1 MIRTGHWHLVP
12 VSCFYIWRYIMIAT
26 VKAYYNTGLTVG
38 NCLDDI
44 SQLDALGFSSHSFPN
59 IAIKQDRGRI
69 NIKINTDYSTIKDAD
84 YVKINDVG
92 YWVTGITMLNDNVAA
107 VGLQQ
112 DYVTT
117 AGISNLEIISGWCT
131 RRHVT
136 TDTLYENT
144 LDEPF
149 SPTSPLKIDFG
160 KELKGGGTSDI
171 PQTII
176 VSSIDLTNLPN
187 TATDYTDTLLDK
199 VLVPDLNVVPNG
211 SLNTLY
217 TSHVTGAAKSTRM
230 PATQAYN
237 GATPAVLTALSKVR
251 SLGVESCIVACYTV
265 TANWVALSETDGT
278 ITGLEDYDKEEPSGL
293 AQIPGTFKN
302 NKVYSGQFNRIIN
315 YSLASG
321 ESSDNR
327 VEDIQNNGSI
337 VWRLAADP
345 RYSGHP
351 VCMPK
356 YVHGTENNKLL
367 SAINGAQW
375 QNIPI
380 TYQGA
385 SGAGFLENNM
395 RNKMERSGLNE
406 LSSTLGMI
414 FGLGDSAMNSANMFN
429 SNDIGFAN
437 SEGGFN
443 PVFSSNPATGL
454 YRTALH
460 GAAGV
465 RNEVFN
471 RRDWFNSYNQAMAT
485 VDVQFPRIPSF
496 QDYVGNTFFEMRYR
510 LSDNDMIRFDNF
522 LTQFGYAVDELLDQS
537 CFAGRTHFN
546 YVQGRDVALKK
557 SGVPQYILEGMAK
570 TIESGVRIW
579 HTAPSHSK
587 LLDNPIA

>member
-1 MIRTGHWHLVP
+1 
-12 VSCFYIWRYIMIAT
+12 MIAT

-44 SQLDALGFSSHSFPN
+44 SQLDALGFTSHSFPN

-69 NIKINTDYSTIKDAD
+69 SIRINTDYSTIKDAD

-92 YWVTGITMLNDNVAA
+92 YWVTGITMLNDNVAE

-112 DYVTT
+112 DFVTT
-117 AGISNLEIISGWCT
+117 AGVFNLDIVSGWCT

-160 KELKGGGTSDI
+160 KELKGSGSSDV

-176 VSSIDLTNLPN
+176 VSSIDLANLPL
-187 TATDYTDTLLDK
+187 TAKAYVDAASDK

-211 SLNTLY
+211 ALNTLY

-237 GATPAVLTALSKVR
+237 GATQTILDALSQVR

-265 TANWVALSETDGT
+265 NANWVALTESNGK
-278 ITGLEDYDKEEPSGL
+278 ITSLEDYSNDETSGL
-293 AQIPGTFKN
+293 TQIPGTFKN
-302 NKVYSGQFNRIIN
+302 NKVYSGQFNRVIN

-321 ESSDNR
+321 EASDNR
-327 VEDIQNNGSI
+327 VEDIQNNGVI

-345 RYSGHP
+345 RYNGHP

-385 SGAGFLENNM
+385 SGYGFMQNNVQTQID
-395 RNKMERSGLNE
+395 KMDTQRLYGILGGVSNMLGGFTPQNYGAIESPNGGMGGFYNISHGFGDSGLH
-406 LSSTLGMI
+406 
-414 FGLGDSAMNSANMFN
+414 FN
-429 SNDIGFAN
+429 QGT
-437 SEGGFN
+437 
-443 PVFSSNPATGL
+443 NPA
-454 YRTALH
+454 AL
-460 GAAGV
+460 AGGV
-465 RNEVFN
+465 LGGVSSIGSMNAN
-471 RRDWFNSYNQAMAT
+471 IMYSKQTLFNSYNQAMAT
-485 VDVQFPRIPSF
+485 IDVQFPRIPSF
-496 QDYVGNTFFEMRYR
+496 QDYIGNTFFEMRYR
-510 LSDNDMIRFDNF
+510 LSNNDMIRFDNF
-522 LTQFGYAVDELLDQS
+522 LTQFGYAVDEVLEQS

-546 YVQGRDVALKK
+546 YVQGRDVSLKK

-570 TIESGVRIW
+570 SIESGVRIW
-579 HTAPSHSK
+579 HTAPAHSK

>member
-1 MIRTGHWHLVP
+1 
-12 VSCFYIWRYIMIAT
+12 MIAT

-38 NCLDDI
+38 NCLDNI

-69 NIKINTDYSTIKDAD
+69 SIRINTDYSTIKDAD

-92 YWVTGITMLNDNVAA
+92 YWVTGITMLNDNVAE

-112 DYVTT
+112 DFVTT
-117 AGISNLEIISGWCT
+117 AGVFNLDIVSGWCT

-160 KELKGGGTSDI
+160 KELKGSGSSDV

-176 VSSIDLTNLPN
+176 VSSIDLANLPL
-187 TATDYTDTLLDK
+187 TAKAYVDAASDK

-237 GATPAVLTALSKVR
+237 GATQTILDALSQVR

-265 TANWVALSETDGT
+265 NANWVALTESNGK
-278 ITGLEDYDKEEPSGL
+278 ITSLEDYSNDETSGL
-293 AQIPGTFKN
+293 TQIPGTFKN
-302 NKVYSGQFNRIIN
+302 NKVYSGQFNRVIN

-321 ESSDNR
+321 EASDNR
-327 VEDIQNNGSI
+327 VEDIQNNGVI

-345 RYSGHP
+345 RYNGHP

-385 SGAGFLENNM
+385 SGAGFMGNALKTGVDKLDNQRMYSIMGGMAGLLSMSGDPYSMYHANGGQVSYSPTIGNTDGMYYMPSAGGIAGGANPYGVNPFNM
-395 RNKMERSGLNE
+395 AGK
-406 LSSTLGMI
+406 TLG
-414 FGLGDSAMNSANMFN
+414 GVAALGALNANTMY
-429 SNDIGFAN
+429 SKQ
-437 SEGGFN
+437 
-443 PVFSSNPATGL
+443 
-454 YRTALH
+454 AL
-460 GAAGV
+460 
-465 RNEVFN
+465 
-471 RRDWFNSYNQAMAT
+471 FNSYNQAMAT

-496 QDYVGNTFFEMRYR
+496 QDYIGNTFFEMRYR
-510 LSDNDMIRFDNF
+510 LSDNDMVRFDNF
-522 LTQFGYAVDELLDQS
+522 LTQFGYAVDEVLEQS

-546 YVQGRDVALKK
+546 YVQGRDVSIKK

-570 TIESGVRIW
+570 SIESGVRIW
-579 HTAPSHSK
+579 HTAPAHSK